1 MSAMPAT
8 SAPDTFCEV
17 NIAPVATLM
26 ADSARAV
33 MLVALLDDRPLAAGE
48 LARVAGVTPAT
59 ASAHLARLLHGGLVV
74 AQRQGR
80 HRYYRL
86 AGHDVAQAIEAL
98 AHLSSPVPVRSLRH
112 SQDAAALDSARTCYD
127 HLAGRAGVALFGALL
142 SRGLIT
148 RHPPTPLKPPAPEPR
163 SAPAPEAPS
172 HSAAQAPSHS
182 AAQAPSRSAAQAPSR
197 SAAQA
202 RPHFAPKAPSARA
215 PRARSGPAPRVH
227 EAPQARSDLP
237 PEAET
242 GPAIIRLTA
251 GGEAALA
258 AFGIDIGELRGS
270 RRRFIGECLDWTQR
284 RSHLNG
290 AVGAAL
296 TARLFEL
303 GWIERGKR
311 RRAVRV
317 TPAGEDGLAATF
329 GCSLNA

>member
-1 MSAMPAT
+1 MPAT

-17 NIAPVATLM
+17 NVAPVAALM
-26 ADSARAV
+26 ADSARAM

-74 AQRQGR
+74 AHRQGR

-98 AHLSSPVPVRSLRH
+98 AHLGTSLPVRSLRH

-127 HLAGRAGVALFGALL
+127 HLAGRAGVALFAALL
-142 SRGLIT
+142 DHGLIT
-148 RHPPTPLKPPAPEPR
+148 RH
-163 SAPAPEAPS
+163 
-172 HSAAQAPSHS
+172 AQD
-182 AAQAPSRSAAQAPSR
+182 
-197 SAAQA
+197 
-202 RPHFAPKAPSARA
+202 
-215 PRARSGPAPRVH
+215 V
-227 EAPQARSDLP
+227 P

-242 GPAIIRLTA
+242 GPAIIRLTPD
-251 GGEAALA
+251 GEAALA
-258 AFGIDIGELRGS
+258 AFGIDLGELRTS
-270 RRRFIGECLDWTQR
+270 RRRFVGECLDWTQR

-296 TARLFEL
+296 TARFFEL

-311 RRAVRV
+311 RRAVLV
-317 TPAGEDGLAATF
+317 TPAGAGGLAATF
-329 GCSLNA
+329 GCSLDA